1 MWLKKN
7 SNGFNNDFWF
17 KTKET
22 INDEFYTYYNTV
34 ISKLSN
40 FKIDYDHLIKNN
52 EEIVKRDDVQN
63 VVNIGEITLSISE
76 KSQFQPLFSCALID
90 LEKIK
95 QSISD
100 NMNVFEERLKK
111 EEIFTLKHLI
121 NTDESFKLKQ
131 RKLNFFLDNKY
142 SLRIGDIL
150 KSKKKKEITSIKF
163 ETKNNEPTDD
173 LDTSMI
179 FPINSAKFYLNGKD
193 LIKER

>member
-1 MWLKKN
+1 M
-7 SNGFNNDFWF
+7 
-17 KTKET
+17 
-22 INDEFYTYYNTV
+22 
-34 ISKLSN
+34 
-40 FKIDYDHLIKNN
+40 
-52 EEIVKRDDVQN
+52 
-63 VVNIGEITLSISE
+63 NI
-76 KSQFQPLFSCALID
+76 
-90 LEKIK
+90 
-95 QSISD
+95 
-100 NMNVFEERLKK
+100 FEERLKK

-150 KSKKKKEITSIKF
+150 KSKKKKEIRSIKF